1 MDGASDG
8 AIHDVVVLGAGF
20 AGLYAARCCAM
31 ATPDAPTRP
40 GASGGEATRRR
51 DFEALRCVVLE
62 ASSEVGGRVKVTRD
76 VAPWDVNLGPEFLHG
91 DENSV
96 LKRFVDH
103 CGFACAEKE
112 WPDRYYLGDDKA
124 LLSAEQAETTNA
136 DVKLVHELFDNLP
149 GAPGDGDK
157 DVTALEWLTKT
168 VAAPERVIKL
178 AENIYANDFCA
189 SLGKLGMR
197 ELIEEKKGWIYGEK
211 YLVLDRPLREVA
223 LALADGLDVRLNWE
237 IERVDYSQ
245 PGLVRVVR
253 RGGKDVITARKCIV
267 SLPITALRGGNAK
280 NRVEFIPRL
289 PAAKTRAA
297 EAIAM
302 GNAAKIFIGFNK
314 ILWPSDMF
322 DVVCTNCF
330 LPEFWI
336 TEYPKSPLAREAKTS
351 EEAERIAQTVG
362 LVTFFI
368 AGDLANEIDKMEEKV
383 VFDRAIEQ
391 LDMIFNVPCKEHVT
405 TKKIVSWSRERLV
418 QGAYTHPT
426 VNAGNSRTLL
436 AASISDTLF
445 FAGEA
450 THTGVNPCLQ
460 GAMETGAR
468 AVAQVRAAVFGVG
481 SSKL

>member
-1 MDGASDG
+1 
-8 AIHDVVVLGAGF
+8 
-20 AGLYAARCCAM
+20 
-31 ATPDAPTRP
+31 
-40 GASGGEATRRR
+40 
-51 DFEALRCVVLE
+51 
-62 ASSEVGGRVKVTRD
+62 
-76 VAPWDVNLGPEFLHG
+76 
-91 DENSV
+91 
-96 LKRFVDH
+96 
-103 CGFACAEKE
+103 
-112 WPDRYYLGDDKA
+112 
-124 LLSAEQAETTNA
+124 
-136 DVKLVHELFDNLP
+136 
-149 GAPGDGDK
+149 
-157 DVTALEWLTKT
+157 
-168 VAAPERVIKL
+168 
-178 AENIYANDFCA
+178 
-189 SLGKLGMR
+189 
-197 ELIEEKKGWIYGEK
+197 
-211 YLVLDRPLREVA
+211 
-223 LALADGLDVRLNWE
+223 
-237 IERVDYSQ
+237 
-245 PGLVRVVR
+245 
-253 RGGKDVITARKCIV
+253 
-267 SLPITALRGGNAK
+267 
-280 NRVEFIPRL
+280 
-289 PAAKTRAA
+289 
-297 EAIAM
+297 
-302 GNAAKIFIGFNK
+302 
-314 ILWPSDMF
+314 MF

-468 AVAQVRAAVFGVG
+468 AAAQVRAAVFGVG